1 LSGFWLPQAFNSRH
15 RVAVHD
21 AVLVSHREDAGEHLE
36 VAVDG
41 RRGEGALVP
50 AVGLAQL
57 ALELLD
63 EHRRD
68 VPDRPLAEEL
78 FDLSYP
84 LLVVLPTP
92 LILTRPGQ
100 EHAVNELREARDG
113 GSAVVLSVKDRLPNL
128 SLNLLGL
135 LLGLRLGYSLLDAVA
150 AQVKLDDPRAAVPVR
165 IGRLDPF
172 TVVAF
177 V

>member
-1 LSGFWLPQAFNSRH
+1 
-15 RVAVHD
+15 
-21 AVLVSHREDAGEHLE
+21 
-36 VAVDG
+36 
-41 RRGEGALVP
+41 
-50 AVGLAQL
+50 
-57 ALELLD
+57 
-63 EHRRD
+63 
-68 VPDRPLAEEL
+68 
-78 FDLSYP
+78 P

-92 LILTRPGQ
+92 LILTRPWKKHIVH
-100 EHAVNELREARDG
+100 EVREARDG
-113 GSAVVLSVKDRLPNL
+113 GRAVVFPVKDRLPDL

-177 V
+177 VDCHVSFSL